1 MRRADNEEVGLDGP
15 ALAREEC
22 GIWFQCD
29 CDWSDGLLF
38 IGEELLQLLLFK
50 EHQRGVADGL
60 ALVLF

>member
-1 MRRADNEEVGLDGP
+1 MGLPWP
-15 ALAREEC
+15 AKNVAS
-22 GIWFQCD
+22 GSSD
-29 CDWSDGLLF
+29 CDWSNGLLF